1 MFQTWKVLPNS
12 LLVHFHCYVSSAHQ
26 CIEKEEGERRW
37 RWRRGQNGGGGD
49 VLYACPGNEFALSW
63 NYVDDQKKQDVTH
76 NKFLFLALPRQLAY
90 TLTLSYPLYTNGRS
104 CPILFLSSSIVL
116 YVDETGA

>member
-1 MFQTWKVLPNS
+1 MEEEEMCYMPVLGMS
-12 LLVHFHCYVSSAHQ
+12 LL
-26 CIEKEEGERRW
+26 
-37 RWRRGQNGGGGD
+37 
-49 VLYACPGNEFALSW
+49 CPGNEFALSW

-76 NKFLFLALPRQLAY
+76 NKFLFLTLPRQLAY